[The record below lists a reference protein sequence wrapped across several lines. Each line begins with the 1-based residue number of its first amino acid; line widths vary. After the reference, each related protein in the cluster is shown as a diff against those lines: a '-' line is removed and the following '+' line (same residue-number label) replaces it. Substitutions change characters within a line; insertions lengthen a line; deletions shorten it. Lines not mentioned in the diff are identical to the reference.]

1 MRAVD
6 CPCGEYLEGSN
17 DAELL
22 DAATRHATEEHE
34 GQYSEA
40 DLRVLIS
47 TSAYDAG
54 RSEQP

>member
-22 DAATRHATEEHE
+22 ESAKRHANEEHE
-34 GQYSEA
+34 GQYTEA
-40 DLRVLIS
+40 DLRILVN

-54 RSEQP
+54 REVRA